1 MMTHVQKTLKSF
13 LFAAT
18 MLATAAGAHAQTPPA
33 FGHWEGAINSP
44 IGSQDFVIDLGAGEG
59 GKPIGELS
67 IAAEGVSG
75 LPLRNVTIAGDAVSF
90 ELPGGDGKFSGKVAG
105 DTFSGMMDRRLGSAD
120 FSMTRKGEA
129 RFAPEPVNA
138 AIDKR
143 FEGEWTGA
151 LDLQGRKA
159 EARVALSNRPGKGAV
174 GRLTVDGGVAIPLG
188 IVQSGDKLTLDIV
201 SARETLEVVL
211 GANGELAGEYINM
224 GGRTP
229 FVLKRA
235 APQGALRSR

>member
-1 MMTHVQKTLKSF
+1 MTHVQKTTLKSL

-44 IGSQDFVIDLGAGEG
+44 LGSQEFAIDIGAGEG
-59 GKPIGELS
+59 GKPMAALS
-67 IAAEGVSG
+67 IAVEGVDG
-75 LPLRNVTIAGDAVSF
+75 LPLRNVTVAADAVSF
-90 ELPGGDGKFSGKVAG
+90 ELPGGNGKFSGTVAG
-105 DTFSGMMDRRLGSAD
+105 DTFNGMMERPFGSAD

-143 FEGEWTGA
+143 FEGEWTGV

-159 EARVALSNRPGKGAV
+159 EARVALSNQPGKGAI
-174 GRLTVDGGVAIPLG
+174 GRLTVDGGVVIPLG

-201 SARETLEVVL
+201 SARETIAVVL
-211 GANGELAGEYINM
+211 GPMASLPES
-224 GGRTP
+224 T
-229 FVLKRA
+229 
-235 APQGALRSR
+235 

>member
-1 MMTHVQKTLKSF
+1 MMTHVQKITLKSF

-18 MLATAAGAHAQTPPA
+18 MFASAAGAGAQTPAA

-44 IGSQDFVIDLGAGEG
+44 LGSQDFTIDIGAGEG
-59 GKPIGELS
+59 GQPMAALGIT
-67 IAAEGVSG
+67 AEGITG
-75 LPLRNVTIAGDAVSF
+75 LPLRNVTVAADAVSF
-90 ELPGGDGKFSGKVAG
+90 ELPGGNGKFSGKIAG
-105 DTFSGMMDRRLGSAD
+105 DTFNGMMERPFGSAD
-120 FSMTRKGEA
+120 FSMTRTGEA

-143 FEGEWTGA
+143 FEGEWSGV

-159 EARVALSNRPGKGAV
+159 EARVALSNRPGKGAI

-211 GANGELAGEYINM
+211 GANGELAGTYLSNA
-224 GGRTP
+224 GVAP
-229 FVLKRA
+229 FVLKRSA
-235 APQGALRSR
+235 R